1 MQDLSTI
8 LTELVICSMK
18 QDAFSYNE
26 KGCPMNVFRI
36 VQKRTNKRKEK
47 SSPYRDAV
55 TVLLF
60 VFLLPYVIS
69 SLLGH
74 IGEETDVLGKKAE
87 EDFWIDAQ
95 YEIGISTEWGN
106 RKISMQEYLIRKLK
120 MVMDIE
126 EENAVSYEPEALK
139 AQAVLLRT
147 ELWGL
152 MLDGEELIV
161 LQDEPVLYYEREA
174 SEEYIERLYE
184 SAVRETDGIILA
196 YEGQPVKAAFF
207 PVSNGRTRSA
217 AEVWANDSYP
227 YLVSVECSQDILSK
241 KYQSRVSLSKQEY
254 CRLIGNLFQ
263 IDGTMQVLWDS
274 PALTYDSADYVTKAQ
289 FQGNSCDGET
299 FRKAFDLESASFRI
313 EWQEESV
320 IFHVKGVGHGF
331 GMSQYGANEKAVS
344 GETFDAILKDYFF
357 ETELEKIE

>member
-1 MQDLSTI
+1 M
-8 LTELVICSMK
+8 TESVIYSMK

-26 KGCPMNVFRI
+26 KGCPMNLFRI
-36 VQKRTNKRKEK
+36 VQKRTSKRKEK
-47 SSPYRDAV
+47 SNPYRDAI

-74 IGEETDVLGKKAE
+74 IGEETDILNQK
-87 EDFWIDAQ
+87 EDEDIWLDEQ
-95 YEIGISTEWGN
+95 YEVRISTEWGN
-106 RKISMQEYLIRKLK
+106 RKISMQDYLIRKLE

-126 EENAVSYEPEALK
+126 EENGSSYESEALK

-152 MLDGEELIV
+152 MLEGEEATV
-161 LQDEPVLYYEREA
+161 LQDEPVLYYEKEA
-174 SEEYIERLYE
+174 FAEYTERLYE

-217 AEVWANDSYP
+217 AEVWENDSYP

-241 KYQSRVSLSKQEY
+241 KYQSRVRLSRQEY
-254 CRLIGNLFQ
+254 CRLIGDLFQ
-263 IDGTMQVLWDS
+263 IDGTMQVLWSS
-274 PALTYDSADYVTKAQ
+274 PSLTYDSADYVTKVE

-299 FRKAFDLESASFRI
+299 FRNAFGLASASFRI
-313 EWQEESV
+313 EWEEEAV

-357 ETELEKIE
+357 KTELVKIE

>member
-1 MQDLSTI
+1 M
-8 LTELVICSMK
+8 TESVICSMK

-26 KGCPMNVFRI
+26 KGCPMNLFRI
-36 VQKRTNKRKEK
+36 IQKRTNKRKEK
-47 SSPYRDAV
+47 SSPYRDAI

-74 IGEETDVLGKKAE
+74 IGEEADVLNQKE
-87 EDFWIDAQ
+87 EDFWVDEQ
-95 YEIGISTEWGN
+95 YEVRISTEWGN
-106 RKISMQEYLIRKLK
+106 RKISMQDYLIRKLE

-126 EENAVSYEPEALK
+126 EENDSIYESEALK

-152 MLDGEELIV
+152 MLDGEEFIV
-161 LQDEPVLYYEREA
+161 LQDEAVLYYEKEA
-174 SEEYIERLYE
+174 FAEYTEKLYE

-207 PVSNGRTRSA
+207 PVSNGKTRQA

-227 YLVSVECSQDILSK
+227 YLISVECSQDILSK
-241 KYQSRVSLSKQEY
+241 KYQSRVRLSKREY
-254 CRLIGNLFQ
+254 CRLIGDLFQ
-263 IDGTMQVLWDS
+263 IDAATQTLWDS
-274 PALTYDSADYVTKAQ
+274 PELTYDSADYVTKVE

-299 FRKAFDLESASFRI
+299 FRNAFGLESASFRI
-313 EWQEESV
+313 EWEEESV

-344 GETFDAILKDYFF
+344 GETFDEILKDFFF
-357 ETELEKIE
+357 ETELVKIE

>member
-1 MQDLSTI
+1 
-8 LTELVICSMK
+8 
-18 QDAFSYNE
+18 
-26 KGCPMNVFRI
+26 MNLFRI

-74 IGEETDVLGKKAE
+74 IGEETDVLDQKAE
-87 EDFWIDAQ
+87 EDAWIDEQ
-95 YEIGISTEWGN
+95 YEVRISTEWGN
-106 RKISMQEYLIRKLK
+106 RKMSMQDYLIRKLR

-126 EENAVSYEPEALK
+126 EENDGSYEPEALK

-147 ELWGL
+147 EVWGL
-152 MLDGEELIV
+152 MLDCEEFIV
-161 LQDEPVLYYEREA
+161 LQDEAVLYYEKEA
-174 SEEYIERLYE
+174 SAEDIEELYE
-184 SAVRETDGIILA
+184 SAVRETDGVILV

-207 PVSNGRTRSA
+207 PVSNGRTRQA

-227 YLVSVECSQDILSK
+227 YLISVECSQDILSK
-241 KYQSRVSLSKQEY
+241 RYQSQVRLSKQEY
-254 CRLIGNLFQ
+254 CRLIGDLFQ
-263 IDGTMQVLWDS
+263 IDAAMEELWDS

-289 FQGNSCDGET
+289 FQENSCDGET
-299 FRKAFDLESASFRI
+299 FRNAFGLASASFRI
-313 EWQEESV
+313 EWEEESV

-331 GMSQYGANEKAVS
+331 GMSQYGAHEKAVS

-357 ETELEKIE
+357 ETELVKIE